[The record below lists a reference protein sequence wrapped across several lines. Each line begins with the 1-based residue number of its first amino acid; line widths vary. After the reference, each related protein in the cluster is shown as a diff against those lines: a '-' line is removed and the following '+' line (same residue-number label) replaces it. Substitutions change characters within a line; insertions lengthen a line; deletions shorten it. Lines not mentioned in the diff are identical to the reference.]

1 MPRPRAHDLG
11 ARRLAMKILLAI
23 DGSQPSIT
31 AVSIAKGLT
40 LPAGS
45 TIELLTVVADDPWT
59 YGPWPIPA
67 MALAPR
73 DLERAQREVL
83 SRLDGIA
90 TDLAANGRT
99 IRTMVRQGRAAS
111 EIVREADRFGA
122 DLILLGARGHGAVD
136 RILVGSVSSE
146 VVDQAGCPVLV
157 VRTPGLGRI
166 LVATDGS
173 ADGDLA
179 TRFLGPSGIFGT
191 AAIKVLSVV
200 DAGMPWWTG
209 MSPVDGMV
217 AADAYADVVDAAA
230 RHAKQVVR
238 STAETIGFDHVEAEA
253 APRGGDVGST
263 IVEKASA
270 WHADVV
276 AVGTRGHG
284 AMHRA
289 LVGSTSRQ
297 VLHQAPMSVLVV
309 RPKRA
314 VVTPARTGAA

>member
-1 MPRPRAHDLG
+1 
-11 ARRLAMKILLAI
+11 MKILLAI
-23 DGSQPSIT
+23 DGSEPSIT
-31 AVSIAKGLT
+31 AVSVAKRLT
-40 LPAGS
+40 LPVGS
-45 TIELLTVVADDPWT
+45 TIELLTVIADEPWT

-67 MALAPR
+67 MPLAPA
-73 DLERAQREVL
+73 DLGRTQREVL
-83 SRLDGIA
+83 ARLDGIA
-90 TDLAANGRT
+90 TDLAADGRT

-146 VVDQAGCPVLV
+146 VVDLADCPVLV
-157 VRTPGLGRI
+157 VRTPGLERI
-166 LVATDGS
+166 LLATDGS

-179 TRFLGPSGIFGT
+179 ARFVAPSGIFGT
-191 AAIKVLSVV
+191 AAVKVLSVV

-217 AADAYADVVDAAA
+217 AADAYGDFVDEAE
-230 RHAKQVVR
+230 RHAKKVAR
-238 STAETIGFDHVEAEA
+238 STAERMGFDRTEAEA
-253 APRGGDVGST
+253 TPRCGEVGST
-263 IVEKASA
+263 IVEKATA

-284 AMHRA
+284 AVHRA
-289 LVGSTSRQ
+289 LVGSTSRE
-297 VLHQAPMSVLVV
+297 VLHHAPMSVLVV

-314 VVTPARTGAA
+314 VEARARTGAA

>member
-1 MPRPRAHDLG
+1 
-11 ARRLAMKILLAI
+11 MKVLLAI
-23 DGSQPSIT
+23 DGSEPSIT
-31 AVSIAKGLT
+31 AVSVAKGLT
-40 LPAGS
+40 LPPGS
-45 TIELLTVVADDPWT
+45 TIELLTVIADDRWT

-67 MALAPR
+67 MALGPR
-73 DLERAQREVL
+73 DLERAQGEVL
-83 SRLDGIA
+83 ARLDGIA
-90 TDLAANGRT
+90 TDLAADGRM
-99 IRTMVRQGRAAS
+99 IRTMVRQGRVAS

-146 VVDQAGCPVLV
+146 VVDLADCPVLV
-157 VRTPGLGRI
+157 VRTPSLARI

-173 ADGDLA
+173 ADGA
-179 TRFLGPSGIFGT
+179 RAAHFLVPTGIFGT

-209 MSPVDGMV
+209 MSPIDGMV
-217 AADAYADVVDAAA
+217 AADAYSNVVDAAEL
-230 RHAKQVVR
+230 HAKQVAR
-238 STAETIGFDHVEAEA
+238 STAETIGVDHVEAEA

-263 IVEKASA
+263 IVEKATA

-284 AMHRA
+284 AVHRA

-297 VLHQAPMSVLVV
+297 VLHQAPMSVLIV

-314 VVTPARTGAA
+314 VVTRARTGVA

>member
-1 MPRPRAHDLG
+1 
-11 ARRLAMKILLAI
+11 MKILLAI
-23 DGSQPSIT
+23 DGSEPSFT
-31 AVSIAKGLT
+31 AVAVAKGLT

-45 TIELLTVVADDPWT
+45 EIELLTVVADDRWT

-67 MALAPR
+67 MAHAQR

-83 SRLDGIA
+83 ARLEGIA
-90 TDLAANGRT
+90 TALAADGRT

-122 DLILLGARGHGAVD
+122 GLILLGARGHGAVD

-146 VVDQAGCPVLV
+146 VVDQADCPVLV
-157 VRTPGLGRI
+157 VRAPGLGRI
-166 LVATDGS
+166 LLATDGS

-179 TRFLGPSGIFGT
+179 ARFLSLSGIFGT

-200 DAGMPWWTG
+200 DPGMPWWSG
-209 MSPVDGMV
+209 ISPVDGMV
-217 AADAYADVVDAAA
+217 GADVYANVVGAAE
-230 RHAKQVVR
+230 RHAKKVAR
-238 STAETIGFDHVEAEA
+238 FTADTIGSDNVEAEA
-253 APRGGDVGST
+253 ALRGGDVGST
-263 IVEKASA
+263 IVEKANA

-284 AMHRA
+284 ALHRA

-314 VVTPARTGAA
+314 VVTSARTDAA